1 MNYSTVLL
9 KVIKPP
15 QQHFSQTENLIPVTE
30 FVGKFYQRKSNNY
43 TICKVSIYGNFAAQ
57 VLEYYNLNDYVIVE
71 GHIRLNE
78 SNFIDLNLKSNIE
91 IIACKT
97 YPYALHLTKRNK

>member
-1 MNYSTVLL
+1 MNYVTVLL
-9 KVIKPP
+9 KVIKTP

-57 VLEYYNLNDYVIVE
+57 VLEYYHLNDYVIVE
-71 GHIRLNE
+71 GYIRLKE
-78 SNFIDLNLKSNIE
+78 SNSIDSNLKSNIE
-91 IIACKT
+91 IIAHKT
-97 YPYALHLTKRNK
+97 YPYALHSTKRKK